1 LLFTGLDN
9 IAEQIDPNVKDLYDL
24 KLFDPKSEQKFQFS
38 YDLKDALESKQRE
51 DSSSSGGGPYLMFRS
66 PRGYCFLV
74 NNFFT
79 EGTHEQMKSLR
90 NIFYQLHFDVQMYK
104 NLSINELT
112 KLLNKYSNDP
122 KLTEHDAFVFIILTF
137 GNDYKEILDSDNNKK
152 EIGELTQ
159 LVNDKNC
166 PKMEGKPRLFI
177 FNCCS
182 PLGLMFFENLISTL
196 CTIFLQLLS

>member
-1 LLFTGLDN
+1 MLFTGLDN

-24 KLFDPKSEQKFQFS
+24 KLFNPKSEQKFQFD
-38 YDLKDALESKQRE
+38 YDLKDVLENTGRE
-51 DSSSSGGGPYLMFRS
+51 VSSSGGGPYLMHQS

-79 EGTHEQMKSLR
+79 EGTHEQMKRLR

-122 KLTEHDAFVFIILTF
+122 KLSERRICFH
-137 GNDYKEILDSDNNKK
+137 Y
-152 EIGELTQ
+152 
-159 LVNDKNC
+159 
-166 PKMEGKPRLFI
+166 
-177 FNCCS
+177 FN
-182 PLGLMFFENLISTL
+182 IW
-196 CTIFLQLLS
+196 

>member
-1 LLFTGLDN
+1 MLFTGLDN
-9 IAEQIDPNVKDLYDL
+9 IAVQIDPNVKDLYDL
-24 KLFDPKSEQKFQFS
+24 KLFGPKSEQKFQFS

-51 DSSSSGGGPYLMFRS
+51 DSSSSGGGPYLMHRS

-90 NIFYQLHFDVQMYK
+90 NIFYQLHFDVEMYK

-112 KLLNKYSNDP
+112 ELLIEYSNDS
-122 KLTEHDAFVFIILTF
+122 KLSKHDAFVFIILTF
-137 GNDYKEILDSDNNKK
+137 GNHNKEILDSNNNKK
-152 EIGELTQ
+152 GIEELTQ

-166 PKMEGKPRLFI
+166 PEMEGKPRLFI

-182 PLGLMFFENLISTL
+182 SLGLMFLKF
-196 CTIFLQLLS
+196 